1 MRLRLIVGLGTLLG
15 IVAAAAPC
23 GAQQAVLLPS
33 DVELASAYCIGVLQR
48 QAAMADGRMLA
59 SPGANGYAAQQIEQH
74 RQELRESLER
84 LQSYLVPRMPYLD
97 TMALAS
103 AGARAD
109 ADIADRPRELRV
121 QHQDAEEARVLVA
134 HRIAALD
141 GGTAAIMTAR
151 AGVGDLER
159 QEVDVRAVI
168 HPVP

>member
-15 IVAAAAPC
+15 IVATAVPC
-23 GAQQAVLLPS
+23 GAQQPALLPS

-97 TMALAS
+97 AMALAS

-109 ADIADRPRELRV
+109 ADIDDVLAQGRRASTDCRRTEAGEELQCTLAKV
-121 QHQDAEEARVLVA
+121 QATRSW
-134 HRIAALD
+134 HRMDHCTHIDFL
-141 GGTAAIMTAR
+141 
-151 AGVGDLER
+151 
-159 QEVDVRAVI
+159 
-168 HPVP
+168 PF